1 MSSQTITVSELR
13 ENTFKRT
20 ELLREMGF
28 EVIEVWSD
36 DWLAFLKSMKRI
48 QKGLFNLK
56 TVKSQK

>member
-1 MSSQTITVSELR
+1 MSSQTITV
-13 ENTFKRT
+13 T

-28 EVIEVWSD
+28 EVIEVWSE
-36 DWLAFLKSMKRI
+36 DWLAFLKSIKRI

>member
-13 ENTFKRT
+13 ENTLKRT

-28 EVIEVWSD
+28 EVWSE
-36 DWLAFLKSMKRI
+36 DWLAFLKSIKCI

-56 TVKSQK
+56 TVKFQK